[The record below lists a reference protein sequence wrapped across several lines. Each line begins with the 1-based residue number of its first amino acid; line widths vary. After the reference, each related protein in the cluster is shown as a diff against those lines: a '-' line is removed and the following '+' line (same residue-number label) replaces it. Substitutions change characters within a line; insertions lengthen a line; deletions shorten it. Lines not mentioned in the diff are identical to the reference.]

1 MQEKDVVATTETRC
15 ATVNETSKKLVGYD
29 VTVRHDGKEKVLRT
43 SFRPGDRLPVR
54 DGQVV
59 LEPPAAN

>member
-1 MQEKDVVATTETRC
+1 
-15 ATVNETSKKLVGYD
+15 
-29 VTVRHDGKEKVLRT
+29 VRHDGKEKVLRT